1 MRSAAVLLLISS
13 APLSLAATIG
23 AADLFATSGRQ
34 LQSDGCEDD
43 CSACCPCDGTPC
55 GEECRDRDMC
65 LENSQGCYESLCTS
79 SGNDCCVGEGEA
91 LTCSNGFVP
100 QIIGEGCFFNMGR
113 TYTCCPPGVTL
124 ISGNGGGSGITEKDP
139 DYESDPGYDSS
150 TSVTF
155 ALTAS
160 GSVTDYDEGKQ
171 ALMRS
176 DIARAASVAV
186 DSVFLSITSAS
197 VRIAVEIVVGT
208 LTDGMAVEGV
218 LTTLLSDPASASA
231 VFTSVTVPVESIAA
245 RPSATST
252 AQAGTCSP
260 AYCTSPTD
268 ESSPFPNDCWAGTAF
283 EACTCSRGEA
293 QTTGLTLEYDG
304 DTYHQYTCCDQGGS
318 GEVCGDYI
326 GHWFW
331 IVFGV
336 VGFLIIVSIVVCIYC
351 CCKRGC
357 CNNCCAGASPP
368 QTHPQHGS
376 PVGMQQGMQQGM
388 QMSSTALPIA
398 VAQPVAVAGPPM
410 VIASASV
417 HPAAPMGIAV
427 PGGAAP
433 RFCMHCGTALQP
445 SDRFCGKCG
454 VAVGGY

>member
-124 ISGNGGGSGITEKDP
+124 TSGNGGGSGITEKDP

-318 GEVCGDYI
+318 GE
-326 GHWFW
+326 
-331 IVFGV
+331 
-336 VGFLIIVSIVVCIYC
+336 
-351 CCKRGC
+351 
-357 CNNCCAGASPP
+357 ASTGLRSKPCRPP
-368 QTHPQHGS
+368 PLQS
-376 PVGMQQGMQQGM
+376 PVARATVWRFPVPTGLWRLYRPLVLDRLWSRRVLDHRQHRCLHLLLLQARMLQQLLRWCFP
-388 QMSSTALPIA
+388 SADPSTAWLA
-398 VAQPVAVAGPPM
+398 RRDAARDAARDADVEHRTANRS
-410 VIASASV
+410 SAARRRRRSS
-417 HPAAPMGIAV
+417 HGHRL
-427 PGGAAP
+427 G
-433 RFCMHCGTALQP
+433 
-445 SDRFCGKCG
+445 
-454 VAVGGY
+454 